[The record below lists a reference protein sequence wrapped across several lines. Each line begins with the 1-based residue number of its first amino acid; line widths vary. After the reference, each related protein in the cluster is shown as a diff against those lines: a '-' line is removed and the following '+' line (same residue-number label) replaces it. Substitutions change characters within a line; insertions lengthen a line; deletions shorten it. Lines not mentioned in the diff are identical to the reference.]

1 MSDTYTIGQRISVRG
16 EDFLIT
22 DIRDGGKGTL
32 LLDVVGISPLVR
44 DQAFRFD
51 TAIERSIAPIRPE
64 STHFVADT
72 QSGYRLTKL
81 FIETALRS
89 AVRHST
95 AITIAHKAAFDQH
108 HYQFV
113 PTVKALR
120 LPRQRMLIADAVGL
134 GKTIE
139 VGIFLAEMIRRGRGR
154 RILVVALKSILK
166 QFQEEIWNRFAIPLV
181 RLDSVGVNRIKT
193 IIPLNKNPF
202 DYYDK
207 TIISVDTL
215 KNSQSFRSYIE
226 HTRWDIIVIDE
237 CHIVSNTTSQRGA
250 LAKLLA
256 DHCDSLI
263 LTSATPHN
271 GRRESFAALM
281 RMLEPTSIPLDNNFT
296 VEDIQDYFVRRFKSD
311 LHADPSIARNF
322 PDRELRTALVP
333 LHSKEEDFLLQL
345 HKSFVSYR
353 ERDGHGAGGELFFP
367 LLLFKSYLSSP
378 AAALESA
385 ERRLDK
391 LGPGEERN
399 TLLCQKDRLLEI
411 KNKRL
416 DSKYQGFCEILRGLG
431 WQGREGDERIVV
443 FTERLE
449 TIHYLKESLERDF
462 GISPRPIPS
471 GEGAYPRIAEF
482 QGSMIDTEQSA
493 MIENFGQQDSPIR
506 MLICSDAG
514 AQGVNLHYYCHR
526 MFNYDIPWSLITL
539 QQRNGRI
546 DRYKQPHTPYI
557 HYLVMK
563 SDRKGIS
570 ADFRIL
576 DRLKEKEDV
585 VSRTL
590 GDASEVLKLY
600 SPEKEESKIEQA
612 MMDEVDP
619 EEVDIWDLLSA
630 EATATDEGG
639 DALQIGG
646 TEQEVIPTDPEKGL
660 SIYREDMDFYRD
672 LFLQLES
679 DRLLQPGTVCMETET
694 DVIGIT
700 NTEELDRILY
710 DLPGEAKPTRGLRYY
725 LSTSQEL
732 VMQSIEQ
739 ARMVE
744 REAANGVRWAEKQP
758 LYDLHPVIRY
768 MLTKLTAS
776 IPKDDAPVA
785 RLDTLPEGM
794 AYFLIHGQVS
804 NQLGNSVISDFL
816 VCPVREDG
824 SGLLQPIPLED
835 FIEKYHLR
843 ELLYTREVSKG
854 DLSRLTGL
862 LPDALTAAK
871 SELTRL
877 QESELHILKD
887 TVADY
892 RERLWKWSDGESA
905 RLSLSEESE
914 LTEGRET
921 PQLRRMRGEME
932 RLKGDRS
939 QFLRDMESLK
949 GDPYLKVV
957 AAFYHF
963 S

>member
-1 MSDTYTIGQRISVRG
+1 
-16 EDFLIT
+16 
-22 DIRDGGKGTL
+22 
-32 LLDVVGISPLVR
+32 
-44 DQAFRFD
+44 
-51 TAIERSIAPIRPE
+51 
-64 STHFVADT
+64 
-72 QSGYRLTKL
+72 
-81 FIETALRS
+81 
-89 AVRHST
+89 
-95 AITIAHKAAFDQH
+95 
-108 HYQFV
+108 
-113 PTVKALR
+113 
-120 LPRQRMLIADAVGL
+120 
-134 GKTIE
+134 
-139 VGIFLAEMIRRGRGR
+139 
-154 RILVVALKSILK
+154 
-166 QFQEEIWNRFAIPLV
+166 
-181 RLDSVGVNRIKT
+181 
-193 IIPLNKNPF
+193 
-202 DYYDK
+202 
-207 TIISVDTL
+207 
-215 KNSQSFRSYIE
+215 
-226 HTRWDIIVIDE
+226 
-237 CHIVSNTTSQRGA
+237 
-250 LAKLLA
+250 
-256 DHCDSLI
+256 
-263 LTSATPHN
+263 
-271 GRRESFAALM
+271 
-281 RMLEPTSIPLDNNFT
+281 
-296 VEDIQDYFVRRFKSD
+296 
-311 LHADPSIARNF
+311 
-322 PDRELRTALVP
+322 
-333 LHSKEEDFLLQL
+333 
-345 HKSFVSYR
+345 
-353 ERDGHGAGGELFFP
+353 
-367 LLLFKSYLSSP
+367 
-378 AAALESA
+378 
-385 ERRLDK
+385 
-391 LGPGEERN
+391 
-399 TLLCQKDRLLEI
+399 
-411 KNKRL
+411 
-416 DSKYQGFCEILRGLG
+416 
-431 WQGREGDERIVV
+431 
-443 FTERLE
+443 
-449 TIHYLKESLERDF
+449 
-462 GISPRPIPS
+462 
-471 GEGAYPRIAEF
+471 
-482 QGSMIDTEQSA
+482 
-493 MIENFGQQDSPIR
+493 
-506 MLICSDAG
+506 
-514 AQGVNLHYYCHR
+514 
-526 MFNYDIPWSLITL
+526 
-539 QQRNGRI
+539 
-546 DRYKQPHTPYI
+546 
-557 HYLVMK
+557 MK